1 MHGFWYKAG
10 MSPLASPSSFARGQ
24 GGGTLFGAI
33 GGLLIGLVVAVLVAI
48 YVTRA
53 PVPFVNRGLGKAPD
67 ATTIDP
73 SKAPDP
79 NRGMYGGGGTPA
91 TPAPGTPP
99 TEGLATPAPVPGA
112 PAPAT
117 PAPIPVP
124 GTGTTPVIPGFNA
137 PTTATPAPA
146 PAAPPAAP
154 ADDGST
160 YYLQVGAFRGNEE
173 AETFKARLA
182 LMGFEAFVASAQV
195 NANTLYRVRL
205 GPFRRLDDMN
215 RARARLAE
223 SKIEASVIKVRQ

>member
-1 MHGFWYKAG
+1 M
-10 MSPLASPSSFARGQ
+10 
-24 GGGTLFGAI
+24 FGAI
-33 GGLLIGLVVAVLVAI
+33 GGLLLGLVVAVLVAI

-53 PVPFVNRGLGKAPD
+53 PIPFVNRGLGKAPD
-67 ATTIDP
+67 AAVVDP

-79 NRGMYGGGGTPA
+79 NRGMYNGREAPPAAVAPGTPA
-91 TPAPGTPP
+91 T
-99 TEGLATPAPVPGA
+99 EGVGTPAPVPGA
-112 PAPAT
+112 APPAT
-117 PAPIPVP
+117 PVPIPVP
-124 GTGTTPVIPGFNA
+124 GTGSGVSPSPSPVPVIPGFN
-137 PTTATPAPA
+137 TPAPT
-146 PAAPPAAP
+146 PAAPPIAPPSAP

-160 YYLQVGAFRGNEE
+160 YYLQVGAFRGVEE

-195 NANTLYRVRL
+195 NQNTLYRVRL

>member
-1 MHGFWYKAG
+1 M
-10 MSPLASPSSFARGQ
+10 ASTSSFARTQ
-24 GGGTLFGAI
+24 RGGTLFGAI

-67 ATTIDP
+67 PTVIDP

-79 NRGMYGGGGTPA
+79 NRGMYSGRDAPAGTAPTVTPGTPA
-91 TPAPGTPP
+91 T
-99 TEGLATPAPVPGA
+99 EGVGTPAPIPGA
-112 PAPAT
+112 PAPTT
-117 PAPIPVP
+117 PTPIPVP
-124 GTGTTPVIPGFNA
+124 GTGVSPPVIPGFNS
-137 PTTATPAPA
+137 PATPAPT
-146 PAAPPAAP
+146 PVAPPTAP

-160 YYLQVGAFRGNEE
+160 YYLQVGAFRGVEE

-195 NANTLYRVRL
+195 NQNTLYRVRL

-223 SKIEASVIKVRQ
+223 SKIEASVIKTRQ